1 MTNPL
6 EDKSLTR
13 DKLRQ
18 LIASAR
24 KHVPAEQVPPDAA
37 QYDWQRPHHFSSDQ
51 FAAMDAFGKKLA
63 GQLTKTFNTLCQG
76 DFSVTIAS
84 TSQLFACTI
93 AGAVS
98 TEQPEHYFL
107 PFTTADNNHCGF
119 VSISPET
126 APVLVGHM
134 LRDSEIGARE
144 DKKLSE
150 LEESILMDITIAMVD
165 ALATSLKENSGPLI
179 QKSSHIIK
187 GKWPLEFDDFKDL
200 TSITVTA
207 NHPDGTVEFTF
218 TMLSDILEPVLGIKA
233 KPDQD
238 LSAQQIRNMILQSIH
253 DAPIKVTAQLSSASM
268 CLGDVMNLCVG
279 DILLLER
286 KVDEPIEV
294 LLNDRQTL
302 RAYPA
307 ASFGKYAIV
316 IAPPDTE

>member
-1 MTNPL
+1 MINPL
-6 EDKSLTR
+6 EDKSLNH

-18 LIASAR
+18 LIASAK
-24 KHVPAEQVPPDAA
+24 KHVPAEQVQPDAA
-37 QYDWQRPHHFSSDQ
+37 GFDWQRPHHFSSDQ
-51 FAAMDAFGKKLA
+51 FAALDAFGRKLA
-63 GQLTKTFNTLCQG
+63 DQITKTFNALCQG

-84 TSQLFACTI
+84 TSQIYACTI
-93 AGAVS
+93 ADTVS

-107 PFTTADNNHCGF
+107 PFTTADNNHCGLI
-119 VSISPET
+119 SISPET

-134 LRDSEIGARE
+134 LRDPEIGARE

-150 LEESILMDITIAMVD
+150 LEESILTDITIALVD
-165 ALATSLKENSGPLI
+165 VLATALMENAGPVI
-179 QKSSHIIK
+179 QKSSHLIK
-187 GKWPLEFDDFKDL
+187 GKWPLDFNGFKDL

-233 KPDQD
+233 RPDQEF
-238 LSAQQIRNMILQSIH
+238 SAQQIRDMILQNMH

-268 CLGDVMNLCVG
+268 CLSDVMNLCVG
-279 DILLLER
+279 DILLLAR

-307 ASFGKYAIV
+307 ASFSKYAIV
-316 IAPPDTE
+316 IAPPDTK